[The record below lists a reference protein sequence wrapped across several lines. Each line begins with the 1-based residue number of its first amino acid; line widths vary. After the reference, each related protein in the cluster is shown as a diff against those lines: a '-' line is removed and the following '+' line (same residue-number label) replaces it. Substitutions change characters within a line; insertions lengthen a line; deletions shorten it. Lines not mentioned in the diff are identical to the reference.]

1 MIFQQ
6 LFSMNFG
13 GIPSWIIV
21 EIPLLLKGGVAG
33 HFPCMNENCER
44 GKRSYLKSVVQLW
57 LINVMAR
64 VVPWASEFF
73 FSALSSSTSLIWL
86 EISRIL
92 VIQWVCP
99 FTSRFFSLH
108 FDQQLLAAHQFL
120 GLASWD
126 TRHRKAFASIG
137 HSRCFYVI
145 CPVFFVISHGLKKKA
160 PMTIS
165 NQLVASILPKRQNQF
180 GVWKDW
186 RITWHPLSECQ
197 KPSVMG
203 PLIRVLKLNY
213 LIFGGSN
220 NANVR

>member
-1 MIFQQ
+1 MRYPDWSQAGGVGVSDQGAVYHSMFLGRKNGVRFVACWKLISSQKIQWRYYSIMMMIFQQ

-64 VVPWASEFF
+64 VVRWASEILG
-73 FSALSSSTSLIWL
+73 ALSSSTSLIWL
-86 EISRIL
+86 GISRIL

-126 TRHRKAFASIG
+126 TRHRKAFASATADG
-137 HSRCFYVI
+137 SMSFVRF
-145 CPVFFVISHGLKKKA
+145 FFVISHGLKKKI
-160 PMTIS
+160 PITILT
-165 NQLVASILPKRQNQF
+165 QR
-180 GVWKDW
+180 
-186 RITWHPLSECQ
+186 
-197 KPSVMG
+197 
-203 PLIRVLKLNY
+203 
-213 LIFGGSN
+213 
-220 NANVR
+220 

>member
-1 MIFQQ
+1 MRYPDWSQAGGVGVSDQGAVYHSMFLGRKNGVRFVACWKLISSQKIQGRYYSIMMMIFQQ

-64 VVPWASEFF
+64 VVRWASEILG
-73 FSALSSSTSLIWL
+73 ALSSSTSLIWL
-86 EISRIL
+86 GISRIL

-137 HSRCFYVI
+137 HSRWFYVI
-145 CPVFFVISHGLKKKA
+145 CPVFFVISHGLKKKI
-160 PMTIS
+160 PITILT
-165 NQLVASILPKRQNQF
+165 QR
-180 GVWKDW
+180 
-186 RITWHPLSECQ
+186 
-197 KPSVMG
+197 
-203 PLIRVLKLNY
+203 
-213 LIFGGSN
+213 
-220 NANVR
+220 

>member
-64 VVPWASEFF
+64 VVRWASEILG
-73 FSALSSSTSLIWL
+73 ALSSSTSLIWL
-86 EISRIL
+86 GISRIL

-108 FDQQLLAAHQFL
+108 FEVLAARSTSGPWPSKLRHKTSK
-120 GLASWD
+120 GLCL
-126 TRHRKAFASIG
+126 G
-137 HSRCFYVI
+137 HSRWFYVI
-145 CPVFFVISHGLKKKA
+145 CPVFFCDFSWPKKKDSHNYFD
-160 PMTIS
+160 PT
-165 NQLVASILPKRQNQF
+165 LASILPKRQNQF

-186 RITWHPLSECQ
+186 RTTQHPLSECQ